1 MLKHNDPI
9 NANKILDL
17 FEKLTNH
24 HFHVSFTGHFSAG
37 KSSIINYLLGKELL
51 PKSPIPTSANI
62 VKITSGAGVARVFFN
77 EQNPVEYDEPY
88 DIDMIKDFCMT
99 KDTIKQ
105 IEIHTSEP
113 LVPKGSFIVDTPGI
127 DAADDADRY
136 MTESSLHLVDV
147 LFYVMDYNHVQS
159 EVNFTFL
166 KQIQEKQIPIY
177 IIINQIDKHNDVELS
192 FNDFAQSVQESL
204 RQWDIA
210 PERIYYSSVKEQY
223 HPYNELSTIKKDLFH
238 LLATN
243 YQLESRVTNAAN
255 EIINDYIVSLKEQ
268 FDEQTDT
275 SSVESF
281 DEAEWNEIQA
291 AIKTLQNK
299 PQQLKDEFFNEL
311 NHTLKNAYVMPA
323 SLRDIAKSYLES
335 EQPSFKVG
343 FFQTKK

>member
-147 LFYVMDYNHVQS
+147 LYYVMDYNHVQS
-159 EVNFTFL
+159 EINFTFL
-166 KQIQEKQIPIY
+166 KQIQQKGIPIY
-177 IIINQIDKHNDVELS
+177 LVINQVDKHNENELS
-192 FNDFAQSVQESL
+192 FNEFKVRVEESFKE
-204 RQWDIA
+204 WSIF
-210 PERIYYSSVKEQY
+210 PKKIYYSSVMDESLSFNDLAFIKEDVF
-223 HPYNELSTIKKDLFH
+223 N
-238 LLATN
+238 LL
-243 YQLESRVTNAAN
+243 
-255 EIINDYIVSLKEQ
+255 EIITY
-268 FDEQTDT
+268 
-275 SSVESF
+275 
-281 DEAEWNEIQA
+281 
-291 AIKTLQNK
+291 
-299 PQQLKDEFFNEL
+299 
-311 NHTLKNAYVMPA
+311 M
-323 SLRDIAKSYLES
+323 
-335 EQPSFKVG
+335 
-343 FFQTKK
+343 